1 MKNIL
6 MVVTARD
13 IKAGDTIIGKGIVK
27 DFIILDLQ
35 PREVEPT
42 IVFFLEDD
50 RQWQT
55 WETEIVE
62 VLRTIQ

>member
-13 IKAGDTIIGKGIVK
+13 IRAGDTIIGKGIVK
-27 DFIILDLQ
+27 DSIILDLQ

-50 RQWQT
+50 WKWQT
-55 WETEIVE
+55 WETELVRIV
-62 VLRTIQ
+62 RTVQ